1 VWVGLLDHKIQLI
14 EVRFKLG
21 NASSSDLHI
30 APENPVRFIDAFVG
44 QLNRWPR
51 TDSLSMT
58 STLAAVYLPR
68 RASGG

>member
-1 VWVGLLDHKIQLI
+1 LD
-14 EVRFKLG
+14 
-21 NASSSDLHI
+21 DYI